1 MKHLALSIPLLLFL
15 LCSLLSAEEA
25 KAESESDWTQ
35 LSYFERHNAKYKLT
49 RYDPPIIMEWD
60 HIPEDAP
67 DSLKAKLPAIVNL
80 PDYKY
85 NSFEDWYEAGAK
97 YKTKENIISHL
108 NALSLKK
115 REKRF
120 YEYRAKTPNSS
131 AYEKFYAGLA
141 YANIVASLDI
151 QFAGNLYCELY
162 IARGPKPLHFFP
174 EDAAALEDTVWRS
187 LGKATLKFEDGIW
200 KRHTSTVSAFPLLDP
215 IFDLTILQE
224 ILEAGTI
231 YYSSDKGR
239 FTGFDPDNF
248 PIEDSLREAYPGEYF
263 FIIDPPSNF
272 DFISHKTV
280 TLDKILAGE
289 RFLYYKNPQ
298 DGGEPYPPGAQPKRE
313 VRSFLDFDP
322 PPMPGDLEDTGSVA
336 TSEPESLEAPQS
348 SQPTRPLWAY
358 FIFAWAILA
367 TLALALVAVLA
378 LRRK

>member
-1 MKHLALSIPLLLFL
+1 MKKLILLYFYFSTLS
-15 LCSLLSAEEA
+15 LSYADTA

-67 DSLKAKLPAIVNL
+67 EALKAKLPAIINL

-97 YKTKENIISHL
+97 YKTKENIMSHL

-131 AYEKFYAGLA
+131 AYEKFYGGRAFS
-141 YANIVASLDI
+141 NIVASLDI
-151 QFAGNLYCELY
+151 QFAGNLYCVLFS
-162 IARGPKPLHFFP
+162 ADGPEPLHFFP

-200 KRHTSTVSAFPLLDP
+200 KRHTSTVSAFPLLHH

-298 DGGEPYPPGAQPKRE
+298 DGGEPYPPGAQPIRE
-313 VRSFLDFDP
+313 VRSFLDYDP
-322 PPMPGDLEDTGSVA
+322 PPIPLIPGEAETTDTAVEANAQKGA
-336 TSEPESLEAPQS
+336 TSD
-348 SQPTRPLWAY
+348 PLSKPPFDHLLSY
-358 FIFAWAILA
+358 LILAWAILA
-367 TLALALVAVLA
+367 TYFAV
-378 LRRK
+378 RRN